1 MKTMNEPLPNDP
13 IDPGPDGPQDLQ
25 ELVAVIVGVAL
36 VVTLGFLP
44 AVCRFMLE
52 VTR

>member
-13 IDPGPDGPQDLQ
+13 IDPGPDGPMDLQ

-36 VVTLGFLP
+36 VVTMGFLP
-44 AVCRFMLE
+44 VVCRFVIE
-52 VTR
+52 VAQ

>member
-25 ELVAVIVGVAL
+25 ELVAVIVGMAL
-36 VVTLGFLP
+36 LLTMGFLP
-44 AVCRFMLE
+44 AVCRFVIE
-52 VTR
+52 VGR

>member
-36 VVTLGFLP
+36 LLTMGFLP
-44 AVCRFMLE
+44 AVCRFVIE
-52 VTR
+52 AGR